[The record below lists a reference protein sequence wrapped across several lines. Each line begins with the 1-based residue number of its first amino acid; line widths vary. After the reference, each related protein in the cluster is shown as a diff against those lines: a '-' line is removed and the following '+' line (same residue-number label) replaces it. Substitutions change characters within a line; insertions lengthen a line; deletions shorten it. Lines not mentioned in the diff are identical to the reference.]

1 MPELPEVEMIKR
13 VVEPQIKGL
22 AIENII
28 VNRPEVIAHP
38 QTDEFIKHLTGQKF
52 SAMEHLA
59 KSIPELLTFFV
70 EKNTIAAEEYFETK
84 GRDYRNTP
92 FLKIYGKEGKLCPIC
107 GSILQKSVI
116 GGRSSVFCAKCQGEL

>member
-70 EKNTIAAEEYFETK
+70 EKNTIAAEEY
-84 GRDYRNTP
+84 
-92 FLKIYGKEGKLCPIC
+92 LKPRGGI
-107 GSILQKSVI
+107 I
-116 GGRSSVFCAKCQGEL
+116 GTHRS